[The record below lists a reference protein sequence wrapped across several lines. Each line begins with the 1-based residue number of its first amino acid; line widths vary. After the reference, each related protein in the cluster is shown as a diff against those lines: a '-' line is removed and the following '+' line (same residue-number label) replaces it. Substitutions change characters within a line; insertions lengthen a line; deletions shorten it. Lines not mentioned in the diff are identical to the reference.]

1 MKKPLIGIT
10 ADLDNQSLS
19 STQSTFKLRKNY
31 CDSIIKH
38 GGIPLIIPHFY
49 ELISNYIEILDGLIV
64 SGGNFDVDPVYFGE
78 KKSSIHVSTK
88 PERTEFE
95 FKITNEALKM
105 NKPILGICGG
115 QQLLHVV
122 LGGSLIQHIPD
133 TFPDALEHEQQNPRD
148 QPGHSINIKNKT
160 LLSKIV
166 GSDRIPVNSAHHQS
180 VKNNCKDII
189 VNAWAPD
196 GVIEGIESPKYK
208 FCLGVQWHP
217 EYLISEADSKI
228 FLALIDASRNE

>member
-1 MKKPLIGIT
+1 MKKPVIGIT
-10 ADLDNQSLS
+10 ADIDKQSLS
-19 STQSTFKLRKNY
+19 SKQSIFQLRKNY
-31 CDSIIKH
+31 CDCIIKH
-38 GGIPLIIPHFY
+38 GGIPLILPHFY
-49 ELISNYIEILDGLIV
+49 ELISSYIEILDGLIV
-64 SGGNFDVDPVYFGE
+64 SGGNFDVDPEYFGE

-88 PERTEFE
+88 PERTKFE
-95 FKITNEALKM
+95 FKITDEALRK

-133 TFPDALEHEQQNPRD
+133 VFPDALEHEQKNPRD

-166 GSDRIPVNSAHHQS
+166 ESERIPVNSAHHQS
-180 VKNNCKDII
+180 VKNNNKDIVI
-189 VNAWAPD
+189 NAWAPD
-196 GVIEGIESPKYK
+196 GVIEGIESSKYK

-217 EYLISEADSKI
+217 EYLISAADSKI
-228 FLALIDASRNE
+228 FAALIDASRNE